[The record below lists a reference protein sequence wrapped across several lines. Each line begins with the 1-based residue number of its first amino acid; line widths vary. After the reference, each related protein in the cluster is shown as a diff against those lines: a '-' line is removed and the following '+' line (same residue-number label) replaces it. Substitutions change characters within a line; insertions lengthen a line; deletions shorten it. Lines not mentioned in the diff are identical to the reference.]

1 VATPTTAGLRRTL
14 LVLFLAAASP
24 LAAQTRPSLSQ
35 DKDPNDWTAYYERGM
50 RELDRRPLIAD
61 EYFAYAARLDPSVAE
76 PLLGRYAAW
85 WRSRPWLRN
94 RFWLDKPTDND
105 SARRTEDWLAEADLR
120 NPFVQQGVLLWTLP
134 KGRVF
139 RTEDAYPR
147 GVRAYF
153 RGEWQESIRE
163 LATAVSRDST
173 RWPAYRYRGL
183 ALAQLGQWDEAAHD
197 FEALL
202 SRIGALETQVT
213 VHWDLGKARLYY
225 TLALI
230 RLMGGHRDEA
240 RQAFQRTFEVDLG
253 FVLAHMYYGNMLL
266 EDGDTV
272 GGLREY
278 ALAAELRPDDPLVRQ
293 NYGAILLNLGRADS
307 ALIQLTEAIRLA
319 PDYAPLYFNR
329 AICLER
335 LGRFDD
341 ARAMHR
347 EFVARAPRRLT
358 ELLQQSRRRL
368 GNGAGPP

>member
-1 VATPTTAGLRRTL
+1 LSRALFLA
-14 LVLFLAAASP
+14 FLAAAVP
-24 LAAQTRPSLSQ
+24 LAAQVRPSLPR

-50 RELDRRPLIAD
+50 HELDRRPLIAD

-94 RFWLDKPTDND
+94 RFWLDKPTDRD
-105 SARRTEDWLAEADLR
+105 SARLTEAWLAEADLR

-134 KGRVF
+134 KGLVF
-139 RTEDAYPR
+139 RIEDAYPR

-163 LATAVSRDST
+163 LSTAISSDST

-183 ALAQLGQWDEAAHD
+183 ARVQLGQWDEAARD

-202 SRIGALETQVT
+202 SRIGAFEAEVT

-230 RLMGGHRDEA
+230 RLMGGQRDEA
-240 RQAFQRTFEVDLG
+240 RRAFQRTFEVDLG
-253 FVLAHMYYGNMLL
+253 FVLGHMYYGNLL
-266 EDGDTV
+266 VEDGDTA

-278 ALAAELRPDDPLVRQ
+278 ALAAELRPGDALIRQ
-293 NYGAILLNLGRADS
+293 NYGAVLLNLGHPDS
-307 ALIQLTEAIRLA
+307 ALVQLTEAIRLA

-329 AICLER
+329 AVCLER
-335 LGRFDD
+335 LGRMEE
-341 ARAMHR
+341 ARAMHS
-347 EFVARAPRRLT
+347 EFVARAPQRLA

-368 GNGAGPP
+368 GNGLKGP